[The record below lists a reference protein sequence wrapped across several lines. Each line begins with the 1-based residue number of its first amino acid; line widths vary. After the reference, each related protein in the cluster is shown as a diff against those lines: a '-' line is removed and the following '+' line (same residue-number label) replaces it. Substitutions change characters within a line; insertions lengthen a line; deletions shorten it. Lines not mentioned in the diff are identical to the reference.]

1 MHRYLNGEW
10 GVRGKCEEEPLG
22 MPGNGTKRRSTS
34 NGQRAWEAVWAGQ
47 SLASNRLEDRT

>member
-1 MHRYLNGEW
+1 MGGW

-22 MPGNGTKRRSTS
+22 MPGKETKRSTS

-47 SLASNRLEDRT
+47 SLVSNRLEDRT